1 MRKNAKLPKVL
12 GKKVQRFRK
21 KTGLSQEAVAFKVGI
36 SRAYM
41 GYIEQG
47 RNAPSLEVLEKVA
60 KVLFLK
66 NLKALVTAYN
76 NKLSIWVTINYNWIN
91 TAISFDA
98 LC

>member
-1 MRKNAKLPKVL
+1 MLTLTKWSELSSRRTIEDMRKNAKLPKVL

-60 KVLFLK
+60 KVLK
-66 NLKALVTAYN
+66 V
-76 NKLSIWVTINYNWIN
+76 KLSELV
-91 TAISFDA
+91 
-98 LC
+98 